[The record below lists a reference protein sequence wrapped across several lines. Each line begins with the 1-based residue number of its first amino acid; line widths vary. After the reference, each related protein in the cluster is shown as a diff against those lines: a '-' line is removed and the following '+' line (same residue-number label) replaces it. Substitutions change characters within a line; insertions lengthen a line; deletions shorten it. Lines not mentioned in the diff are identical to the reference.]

1 MNQWF
6 FFKRFFV
13 CCQTSNHPG
22 RFSQIWLLTRYEIQN
37 INHPSTS
44 LASHSKPNF
53 FFSAIS
59 TFFPSLLAIENLQNH
74 LFSIFPNF
82 YFVFWRNFANKKK
95 AGMNYDHGQKKETLH
110 RSFKSANKLV
120 ELGLKWK
127 NKPEDL

>member
-74 LFSIFPNF
+74 LFSIFQKI

-95 AGMNYDHGQKKETLH
+95 AGMNYDHGQKTH
-110 RSFKSANKLV
+110 
-120 ELGLKWK
+120 WT
-127 NKPEDL
+127 DLSKAPTNWLSWG